1 MQCNTNSGLITLTLK
16 YFIGQVEILFNKDFQ
31 KTFVQVNGTIQQNT
45 KSISSKALNSVALK
59 NRVILNFK
67 HASRRLKAQK

>member
-59 NRVILNFK
+59 NRVILNLK
-67 HASRRLKAQK
+67 HASRRLKAQN